1 MRRASEM
8 TVTAGRPTTDPRPRR
23 AFDGP
28 AAGPFTELSA
38 RRLGPVRR
46 FFLRRP
52 VVMDVVVLLWFGV
65 PALLEAVLNESGS
78 RRGALV
84 VFAVAGSGVLA
95 WRRRRPL
102 PVAVGMTLLGVGQTA
117 VTGSMSGYDLG
128 IALAVYAVA
137 ASRAPRDA
145 WLTVV
150 ASGGALSA
158 AALLWERPTPQGATA
173 SMWTGSDAP
182 HETVLD
188 LRVASI
194 TGVVLL
200 LLVAI
205 SIGISVHNRRVHVA
219 DLVDRGNQ
227 LAREHDQQAQLAVA
241 AERARIAREMHD
253 VVAHSLSVMV
263 ALADGAGVAL
273 ARDPER
279 SRHALDEVAATGRT
293 ALADMRRVL
302 GVLTEESAP
311 LGPQPGGPELAA
323 LVDGFRTAGLPVE
336 VVTSGGPLPPDAGLQ
351 LAVYRIVQE
360 SLTNTLRYATG
371 TGQVEVRI
379 TSGPEHVTVDVTDDG
394 GVNRPTMPIGTG
406 RGVIGMRE
414 RAAVYGG
421 IVEAGPY
428 RRGWR
433 VHAELRWQET

>member
-1 MRRASEM
+1 MDRVPD
-8 TVTAGRPTTDPRPRR
+8 VTGAAGRDVPDPRPPRVTG
-23 AFDGP
+23 GP
-28 AAGPFTELSA
+28 SVGPFTELST

-52 VVMDVVVLLWFGV
+52 VVMDVVVMLWFGA
-65 PALLEAVLNESGS
+65 PAIVQAILTESGT
-78 RRGALV
+78 RRDALV
-84 VFAVAGSGVLA
+84 VFTAMGTGVLL
-95 WRRRRPL
+95 WRRQRPL
-102 PVAVGMTLLGVGQTA
+102 PAAIAMTALGVGQTA
-117 VTGSMSGYDLG
+117 VAGTMSGFDLG

-137 ASRAPRDA
+137 ASRAPRVA
-145 WLTVV
+145 WVTAV
-150 ASGGALSA
+150 ASATSLSV
-158 AALLWERPTPQGATA
+158 AALLWERPTSQGATA
-173 SMWTGSDAP
+173 SVWSGGDPPRAP
-182 HETVLD
+182 VAD

-194 TGVVLL
+194 TGIVLL
-200 LLVAI
+200 VLIAI

-253 VVAHSLSVMV
+253 VVAHSLTVMV
-263 ALADGAGVAL
+263 ALADGAAAAL
-273 ARDPER
+273 SRDPER

-311 LGPQPGGPELAA
+311 LDPQPGGPDLAA

-336 VVTSGGPLPPDAGLQ
+336 IVTSGGPLPPDTGLQ

-360 SLTNTLRYATG
+360 SLTNALRYATG
-371 TGQVEVRI
+371 AGHVEVRI
-379 TSGPEHVTVDVTDDG
+379 ARTPDHVTVDVTDDG
-394 GVNRPTMPIGTG
+394 GINRPPVPIGSG

-414 RAAVYGG
+414 RATVYGG
-421 IVEAGPY
+421 SIEAGPY